1 MRRWAFGLLAA
12 GMAGAGLLIDGSH
25 ADDEGT
31 PQPLPPAQAV
41 PSPDRNVIPVRVPY
55 HVRSLTSGETQA
67 EGPNGTTS
75 TVEFPVTRQRT
86 EHPEI
91 AMAAPTPE
99 EESKLRQERK
109 ELFER
114 KVESLSPEEL
124 VETLHEERDAARER
138 SADAK
143 LKQIIEQLTTLQKEF
158 AGTAAAER
166 ASAME
171 GASKAREERQP
182 TPREYGGANPFSP
195 SPVPRRGI

>member
-1 MRRWAFGLLAA
+1 MRRGAFVLLAL
-12 GMAGAGLLIDGSH
+12 GMTGTGALIGWSH
-25 ADDEGT
+25 AADPET
-31 PQPLPPAQAV
+31 PQPLPPVQAAL
-41 PSPDRNVIPVRVPY
+41 SPKPDTIQVRVPP
-55 HVRSLTSGETQA
+55 HVQF
-67 EGPNGTTS
+67 
-75 TVEFPVTRQRT
+75 EFPVTRQRQ
-86 EHPEI
+86 EHREI

-99 EESKLRQERK
+99 EESKLRQELK

-124 VETLHEERDAARER
+124 VDTLHEERDAARER

-143 LKQIIEQLTTLQKEF
+143 LKQIVEQLATLQKEF

-171 GASKAREERQP
+171 GASKPREERQP
-182 TPREYGGANPFSP
+182 TPREYGGAPPFNP